1 MKPLSHATSLA
12 LLLSLFALASCE
24 NDLTSP
30 TDLADNAP
38 VIVSVTN
45 AFTYVMMADRFT
57 ASVTYDLA
65 FTTDS
70 LVYSMV
76 VASFGGGTSTFTVND
91 ASGNTVLRDSVFTT
105 KVNTVIQSGKGIPR
119 RCTLSFQNFSG
130 KMTMSLT
137 ANQVRH

>member
-1 MKPLSHATSLA
+1 MKSLSHATSLA
-12 LLLSLFALASCE
+12 LLLSVFALASCE
-24 NDLTSP
+24 NDSTSP
-30 TDLADNAP
+30 TDLANNAP
-38 VIVSVTN
+38 VIVSVTT

-57 ASVTYDLA
+57 ASVNYDLA

-76 VASFGGGTSTFTVND
+76 VASFGGGTSTFIVND

-137 ANQVRH
+137 ANQGRH